1 MLFHYN
7 NKIKQRHLIFEDISI
22 SKKYEKAPVDHS
34 LTETLEE
41 ISRRFFKKQLN
52 RWSRA
57 IWILIQACQ

>member
-52 RWSRA
+52 R
-57 IWILIQACQ
+57 